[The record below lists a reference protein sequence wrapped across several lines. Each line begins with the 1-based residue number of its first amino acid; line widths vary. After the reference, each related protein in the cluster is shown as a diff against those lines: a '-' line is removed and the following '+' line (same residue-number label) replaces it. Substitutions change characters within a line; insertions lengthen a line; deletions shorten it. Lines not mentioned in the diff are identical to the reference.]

1 MSNIARTEQ
10 HARIGPGPLET
21 GPDGLISHCI
31 AHVLYQQA
39 PADDIVWEV
48 SVNFSPN
55 IIRPTTCVC
64 VSVCAADISDPK
76 RPIPLTVEEEDVV
89 PRILSVTCL
98 TDKLVI
104 RGSIAGSPQCQDL
117 MLNMMIRNRN

>member
-1 MSNIARTEQ
+1 MSRIARTEE
-10 HARIGPGPLET
+10 HARIGPGHLES
-21 GPDGLISHCI
+21 GPGGLISHCI

-39 PADDIVWEV
+39 PADDVWEV

-64 VSVCAADISDPK
+64 VSVCVADISDPK
-76 RPIPLTVEEEDVV
+76 KPIPLALEAEDVS
-89 PRILSVTCL
+89 PRIFSVTCL

-104 RGSIAGSPQCQDL
+104 RGSISGSQQRLDL
-117 MLNMMIRNRN
+117 MLNMMISNRN